1 MEGETHLTKI
11 YHMSAPSLSVH
22 DNLVWQ
28 QKGKDVSSQVKDLG
42 QICCCYESVALA
54 IENSKSL
61 ANFLLD
67 VGVFELPDLS
77 RSFIDKRT
85 NVKPSYLL
93 APFEVMVWFE
103 NFAIVGLFI

>member
-1 MEGETHLTKI
+1 MCQHKQI
-11 YHMSAPSLSVH
+11 ADLS
-22 DNLVWQ
+22 
-28 QKGKDVSSQVKDLG
+28 
-42 QICCCYESVALA
+42 QISCCYESVALA

-85 NVKPSYLL
+85 NVLPG
-93 APFEVMVWFE
+93 P
-103 NFAIVGLFI
+103 I

>member
-1 MEGETHLTKI
+1 MCQHKQI
-11 YHMSAPSLSVH
+11 ADLS
-22 DNLVWQ
+22 
-28 QKGKDVSSQVKDLG
+28 
-42 QICCCYESVALA
+42 QISCCYESVALA

-67 VGVFELPDLS
+67 IRVFELPDLS
-77 RSFIDKRT
+77 STKGQT
-85 NVKPSYLL
+85 YYL

>member
-1 MEGETHLTKI
+1 MCQHKQI
-11 YHMSAPSLSVH
+11 ADLS
-22 DNLVWQ
+22 
-28 QKGKDVSSQVKDLG
+28 
-42 QICCCYESVALA
+42 QISCCYESVALA

-67 VGVFELPDLS
+67 VGIFELPDLS

-85 NVKPSYLL
+85 NVKPSYL